1 MTVCDLSPLHG
12 MKRTCVLALLLATLV
27 TLAQWPT
34 PCDAS
39 PSLTPSSSDNE
50 KNEKNLMKV
59 TLGAILPKTSLITKR
74 RQYLKVSAKS

>member
-1 MTVCDLSPLHG
+1 MTVSDLSPLHG
-12 MKRTCVLALLLATLV
+12 WTKMKRTCLLLALLLATLV
-27 TLAQWPT
+27 TLTQWPT

-39 PSLTPSSSDNE
+39 PSLTPSSSDQ
-50 KNEKNLMKV
+50 NLMKV